1 MLGGARPLEGEGGER
16 SMANSDR
23 TLKGGDWTGGH
34 ASQLR
39 LRKKLKDWRFGLIA
53 CPTFCR

>member
-1 MLGGARPLEGEGGER
+1 MLSGARPLEGEGGAFD
-16 SMANSDR
+16 ANSDR
-23 TLKGGDWTGGH
+23 TLKGGGTGRGH

-53 CPTFCR
+53 FPTFCR

>member
-39 LRKKLKDWRFGLIA
+39 LRKNSRIGDLA
-53 CPTFCR
+53 